1 MEISFQ
7 VHDEECIQ
15 YVTKL
20 QQIYPNSSDFSKH
33 METILK
39 VFNHFVKNSKW
50 EFVDD
55 SAQKLEER
63 IQDQLRNCL
72 TENTLNL
79 QHQMQIQMVEQLTQ
93 IEERISRPMEMEFH
107 KFQDSIDQFR
117 GAGKNATTKGKVGEM
132 NIERQ
137 IEWYFPESEIH
148 DTRSEAEQ
156 ADYHLTL
163 EDTTLLL
170 EVKTYSKN
178 VPSKEIE
185 KFVRDLT
192 TKTHIQAGI
201 LVSSTS
207 GIVKKPKFSYEV
219 IASDNGPK
227 LAVYVPNAI
236 DQSSGNCVSVIWAI
250 LFILRV
256 LQFQKQQQANVTES
270 SFEDSCEIIRHQ
282 MSWLEYLIEQN
293 QSSLLTLEK
302 CYRKSSAA
310 LEEWIGESRKIWKNI
325 DDILKQQVKL
335 TKQFINEGK
344 KELIPL
350 PSGNDLVEVAS
361 ANVWKCC
368 GKTYKTEKNYDK
380 HVKEKHT
387 PAQLLIPSTITNQ
400 TSNPT
405 TTNPTNPTTTN
416 PTNPNNPTTNDPT
429 TTNPTKKTT
438 IQTTII

>member
-7 VHDEECIQ
+7 IHDEECIQ
-15 YVTKL
+15 YITKL
-20 QQIYPNSSDFSKH
+20 QQIYPNGSDFSKH

-63 IQDQLRNCL
+63 IQDQLRNSL

-107 KFQDSIDQFR
+107 KFQESIDQFR
-117 GAGKNATTKGKVGEM
+117 GASKNATTKGKLGEM

-137 IEWYFPESEIH
+137 IEWYFPESEIQ

-178 VPSKEIE
+178 VPTKEIE

-219 IASDNGPK
+219 LASDNGPK

-236 DQSSGNCVSVIWAI
+236 DQNSGNCVSVIWAI

-256 LQFQKQQQANVTES
+256 LQFQKQQKTFGTVTES

-293 QSSLLTLEK
+293 QSSLLSLEK
-302 CYRKSSAA
+302 CYRKSNAA
-310 LEEWIGESRKIWKNI
+310 LEEWISESRKIWKNM
-325 DDILKQQVKL
+325 DDILKQQVRL

-350 PSGNDLVEVAS
+350 PSGNDLVEVAA

-387 PAQLLIPSTITNQ
+387 SSPTTILSTPSLTTPSTH
-400 TSNPT
+400 SST
-405 TTNPTNPTTTN
+405 TTTSTLV
-416 PTNPNNPTTNDPT
+416 
-429 TTNPTKKTT
+429 
-438 IQTTII
+438 QTTII

>member
-1 MEISFQ
+1 MEVTFQ
-7 VHDEECIQ
+7 VNDKDCIQ
-15 YVTKL
+15 YITKL
-20 QQIYPNSSDFSKH
+20 QQIYPNNEEFSKH
-33 METILK
+33 METMLK
-39 VFNHFVKNSKW
+39 VFNHFIKNSKW
-50 EFVDD
+50 EFADD

-63 IQDQLRNCL
+63 IQDQLRNSL

-93 IEERISRPMEMEFH
+93 IEERISRPMEIEFN
-107 KFQDSIDQFR
+107 KFQESIDQFR
-117 GAGKNATTKGKVGEM
+117 GASKNATTKGKLGEM

-137 IEWYFPESEIH
+137 IEWYFPECEIQ

-163 EDTTLLL
+163 EETTLLL

-178 VPSKEIE
+178 VPTKEIE

-227 LAVYVPNAI
+227 LAVYVPNAV
-236 DQSSGNCVSVIWAI
+236 DTTSGNCVSVIWAI

-256 LQFQKQQQANVTES
+256 VQFQKQQKTFNNITEAS
-270 SFEDSCEIIRHQ
+270 LEDSCEIIRHQ

-302 CYRKSSAA
+302 CYRKSNAA
-310 LEEWIGESRKIWKNI
+310 LDEWVNECRKMWKNM
-325 DDILKQQVKL
+325 DDILKQQVRL

-350 PSGNDLVEVAS
+350 PSGNDLVEVAGAS
-361 ANVWKCC
+361 VWKCC

-380 HVKEKHT
+380 HIKEKHT
-387 PAQLLIPSTITNQ
+387 NNTTNN
-400 TSNPT
+400 TNNNTTNT
-405 TTNPTNPTTTN
+405 TTNTQN
-416 PTNPNNPTTNDPT
+416 
-429 TTNPTKKTT
+429 T